1 MTRRRRNA
9 FVLVVALQLLLPLA
23 LIGWNE
29 VALARGTEVT
39 LRTVPVD
46 PIDLVRGRYVTLRY
60 PISNLRAP
68 DGVQPGD
75 RVYVPLRREGDL
87 WTGEF
92 VTTERPD
99 GLFIRGRYS
108 GGSLVYGI
116 ETYYADEATARRL
129 EGAGGDL
136 RVRVSIGS
144 DGHARIKGVEVR

>member
-23 LIGWNE
+23 LIAWNE

-60 PISNLRAP
+60 PISNLPVPEA
-68 DGVQPGD
+68 VEPGD
-75 RVYVPLRREGDL
+75 TVYVPLHREGDA

-92 VTTERPD
+92 VTAERPD
-99 GLFIRGRYS
+99 GLFIRGRYG

-116 ETYYADEATARRL
+116 ETYYADEATAQRL
-129 EGAGGDL
+129 ERAAGVL
-136 RVRVSIGS
+136 VRVSIGS

>member
-23 LIGWNE
+23 LIAWNE
-29 VALARGTEVT
+29 VGLARGTEVT

-60 PISNLRAP
+60 PISNLP
-68 DGVQPGD
+68 VPEGVRPGD
-75 RVYVPLRREGDL
+75 TVYVPLRREGDA
-87 WTGEF
+87 WTGAF
-92 VTTERPD
+92 VTAKRPD

-116 ETYYADEATARRL
+116 ETYYADEATAQRL
-129 EGAGGDL
+129 ERSAGDL
-136 RVRVSIGS
+136 LVRVSIGS